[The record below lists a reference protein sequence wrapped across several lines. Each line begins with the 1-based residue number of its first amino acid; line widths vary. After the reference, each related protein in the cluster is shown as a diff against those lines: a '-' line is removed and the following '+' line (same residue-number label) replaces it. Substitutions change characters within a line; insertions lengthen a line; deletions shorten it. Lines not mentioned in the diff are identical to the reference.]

1 MEKIEA
7 YDWFVKEL
15 GQYYDTEPLVYA
27 LRYCNREAFEHK
39 DKDILRLILT
49 DDYPY
54 PKVKA
59 MLERERHGERC
70 IPDYLWKAMGKWIRD
85 MNTDWLKQ
93 AKFFGRPPKL
103 IDKEMDE
110 LKEIN
115 KQLREAGFPF
125 TSCFELCRKKLEMD
139 PARHRCVIGCAD
151 PVNKY
156 YFRHVYFR
164 GRVPSY
170 KKPNYKKQVKALND
184 LSERHLRF
192 AKMFEE

>member
-110 LKEIN
+110 LKEI
-115 KQLREAGFPF
+115 K
-125 TSCFELCRKKLEMD
+125 RKMIKTEF
-139 PARHRCVIGCAD
+139 PARMWHELFHRRRELDPQWLGREIGCAD

-164 GRVPSY
+164 DRVPC
-170 KKPNYKKQVKALND
+170 YKKQNYRKQLKALKD

>member
-1 MEKIEA
+1 MEKIEV
-7 YDWFVKEL
+7 YDMFEDEL
-15 GQYYDTEPLVYA
+15 GLFHDIDPIVNA
-27 LRYCNREAFEHK
+27 LDYCRKEALEHK
-39 DKDILRLILT
+39 DRDIIDLMLT
-49 DDYPY
+49 RRPY
-54 PKVKA
+54 LKVDA
-59 MLERERHGERC
+59 MLERERQGERC

-139 PARHRCVIGCAD
+139 PARHRCEIGCAD

-164 GRVPSY
+164 DRVPC
-170 KKPNYKKQVKALND
+170 YKKQNYRKQLKALKD